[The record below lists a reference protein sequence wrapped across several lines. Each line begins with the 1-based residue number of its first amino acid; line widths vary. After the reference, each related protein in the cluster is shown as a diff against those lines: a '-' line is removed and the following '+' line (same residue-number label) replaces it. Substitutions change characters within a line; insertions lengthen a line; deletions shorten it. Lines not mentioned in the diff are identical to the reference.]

1 VETGKR
7 LMVRHSWK
15 LTIPSVCQKPSFR
28 NSRTTGLF
36 GVPTG
41 DPATPLTPDEQ
52 LQAEEYQRWRVEVS
66 SRLNDANRWSESV
79 NFAQCGSMLGN
90 FQVLVC
96 DGDVAHEARA
106 IPFTCHLR
114 YCPDCEKRHQAT
126 QVAKYTPV
134 LKDLSEN
141 SDKPGWSLKKIELT
155 TPYRLADDDASA
167 LFQDAWEFFEHWL
180 QLVCQH
186 VLKHELTPAEIRR
199 QRVSLKAHGIG
210 ALAAAE
216 FGEHGH
222 RLHFHVLIYS
232 PFIPK
237 QTITDLWRE
246 ASGGECEVNWI
257 RKIDYHDVEDAV
269 REQVK
274 YVTKFSQLDPALVV
288 KLADVLD
295 GARRLRT
302 YGVVRGATAPE
313 PEPHVCATCSSAI
326 TIMRVREYFERC
338 IERNIS
344 PDPALAAA
352 AAAILLDLKR
362 GNNSGEGG
370 EHLARSDPADLP
382 KQADMPGFDA
392 VFTPKKPFQYH

>member
-1 VETGKR
+1 MPKD
-7 LMVRHSWK
+7 
-15 LTIPSVCQKPSFR
+15 
-28 NSRTTGLF
+28 
-36 GVPTG
+36 
-41 DPATPLTPDEQ
+41 DPATFTDGNELLE
-52 LQAEEYQRWRVEVS
+52 AERYKAWRKEVS
-66 SRLNDANRWSESV
+66 ARLNDAQRWSESV
-79 NFAQCGSMLGN
+79 NFDQCGSLIGN
-90 FQVLVC
+90 FQVVVC
-96 DGDVAHEARA
+96 DDDVAHEPRA
-106 IPFTCHLR
+106 VPFTCHLR

-126 QVAKYTPV
+126 QVAKYTPI

-141 SDKPGWSLKKIELT
+141 SDRAGWSLKKIELT
-155 TPYRLADDDASA
+155 TPYRLADDDAPA
-167 LFQDAWEFFEHWL
+167 LFQDSWDFFEDWL
-180 QLVCQH
+180 QLVCRQ
-186 VLKHELTPAEIRR
+186 LLEHELTPAEVRR
-199 QRVSLKAHGIG
+199 QRVSYKAHGVG

-216 FGEHGH
+216 FGEQGH
-222 RLHFHVLIYS
+222 KLHFHVLIYS

-237 QTITDLWRE
+237 QLITDCWRQ
-246 ASGGECEVNWI
+246 ASGGECEINWV

-302 YGVVRGATAPE
+302 YGVVRGAKAPE
-313 PEPHVCATCSSAI
+313 PEPCTCASCGGKLS
-326 TIMRVREYFERC
+326 IMRVREYFERI

-362 GNNSGEGG
+362 GNNSGEPGA
-370 EHLARSDPADLP
+370 HLARSDPDEQLEQRELP
-382 KQADMPGFDA
+382 AFDA